1 MVGFC
6 RPKRE
11 RREVGSSPETTK
23 EGMAKDGEIS
33 GNDNYGRSS
42 RHQKC
47 RRWERPLLGEDG
59 LRWVEVEV
67 EVVQTMMMKHIEWG
81 KMEDGEDAGNE
92 DEDGEKGEKI

>member
-1 MVGFC
+1 
-6 RPKRE
+6 
-11 RREVGSSPETTK
+11 
-23 EGMAKDGEIS
+23 MAKDGEIS

-67 EVVQTMMMKHIEWG
+67 E